1 MHMLAAVGPAR
12 YSRVAV
18 TAILNGVAGLVLLPF
33 AGSLAAILFGLWGRR
48 RVERHPE
55 LKGRGLAT
63 AGIWLGVI
71 GLVVASVATV
81 GSGGWN
87 WNVF

>member
-1 MHMLAAVGPAR
+1 MLAPVAPTR

-18 TAILNGVAGLVLLPF
+18 TAFLNGVAGLVLVPF
-33 AGSLAAILFGLWGRR
+33 GCSLAAILFGLWGRR
-48 RVERHPE
+48 RVEAKPE

-63 AGIWLGVI
+63 TGIWLGAL
-71 GLVVASVATV
+71 GLAVATV
-81 GSGGWN
+81 ATAGSGSWN